1 MTWNPRT
8 VLKYVPN
15 CPDWNRY
22 EPMEANKKWFP
33 IRYQHP
39 TTAHVPTL
47 HLVRSA
53 NVGWSIFQPRFPDK
67 SVREHQVFGYDP
79 QPGSRLGWKHETI
92 TGVIL
97 NMCMR
102 TITLN
107 YDACGHTLIG
117 HDTKGTCI
125 YIYVLYVYSNTYIY
139 IYSTSIWVIIPALSG
154 ISVLFCGW

>member
-1 MTWNPRT
+1 MTWNRRT

-39 TTAHVPTL
+39 TRAHVPTL

-53 NVGWSIFQPRFPDK
+53 NVGWSIFQQRFPDK

-92 TGVIL
+92 TGIIL

-102 TITLN
+102 TVTPN
-107 YDACGHTLIG
+107 YDACGHTLIV

-125 YIYVLYVYSNTYIY
+125 YVYIY
-139 IYSTSIWVIIPALSG
+139 MCVCIICIVIMYKQRVIRT
-154 ISVLFCGW
+154 IIQKNQQ